1 MKWCMLTKD
10 DESII
15 SVNRMKST
23 SKVSTRED
31 CIKFIHKKNQ
41 NKGKIQSIQLK
52 GPYKSNNLLKWVV
65 YYELP
70 LNKNHL
76 NTEWQLVCPDGGVLK
91 VYNGAVLI
99 YTKETSESNDTF
111 PLILDTDD
119 IDIQSSLDWKVK
131 KSIDICNLNS
141 KEEMAEEDEDGD
153 EGEENVNVLD
163 NSDDEEELIDD
174 TFDIP
179 NNGNINIE
187 TNVIEL
193 KDDLKTK
200 TTNLSYEK
208 YDYDSDII
216 PLHPMKKKIKP
227 VHC

>member
-1 MKWCMLTKD
+1 MLTKD

-216 PLHPMKKKIKP
+216 PLHPMKEKIKP

>member
-52 GPYKSNNLLKWVV
+52 GPYKSKDLLKWVV

-76 NTEWQLVCPDGGVLK
+76 NTEWQLICPDGGVLK

-111 PLILDTDD
+111 PLILDTED
-119 IDIQSSLDWKVK
+119 IDIKSGLDWKVK
-131 KSIDICNLNS
+131 KSIDICNINT
-141 KEEMAEEDEDGD
+141 KEEIAEEDEDED
-153 EGEENVNVLD
+153 EEPVNVLD
-163 NSDDEEELIDD
+163 NSEDEEELIDD

-179 NNGNINIE
+179 NNSNVNIE

>member
-99 YTKETSESNDTF
+99 YTKETSESNDNF
-111 PLILDTDD
+111 PLILDTED
-119 IDIQSSLDWKVK
+119 IDIKSGLDWKVK
-131 KSIDICNLNS
+131 KSIDICNINR
-141 KEEMAEEDEDGD
+141 KEEIAEEDEDED
-153 EGEENVNVLD
+153 EEPVNVLD
-163 NSDDEEELIDD
+163 NSEDGEELIDD

-179 NNGNINIE
+179 NNSNVNIE

-227 VHC
+227 VRC